1 MSWLFSQAL
10 VEEYLPPNCLDGEQ
24 SVQLNGKP
32 TQQAYCAPDKMTVFS
47 RLSRFG
53 MTYKPLMQHHGEEL
67 LKSYLAAF
75 HVPTSASQEEAQ
87 DSMES
92 TPPCGITWRGWLAK
106 FDPDMYL
113 WKTAQCSF
121 IEDSDESL
129 AIFPASGMT
138 RGGLLWERQMSEHRI
153 SATASGL
160 SPNGVDSFHTPNT
173 TGLDGGSNSR
183 KALKKRKET
192 WPTPDANCGQRV
204 TQLNWTSKRKSGHSA
219 QYTIN
224 QAVRDKMFP
233 TPTAHNSKEG
243 NYPSEQNRNTPSLAT
258 YAGGKLN
265 QMWVEWLMGWP
276 LGWTDL
282 KPLEMGKSLCVQLQH
297 GEYSQK
303 DN

>member
-138 RGGLLWERQMSEHRI
+138 RGGLLWELPTLVQTTKEEE
-153 SATASGL
+153 SGL
-160 SPNGVDSFHTPNT
+160 WRTPDTGAGGTSGLLKQGKTRRQNGQPIQM
-173 TGLDGGSNSR
+173 
-183 KALKKRKET
+183 
-192 WPTPDANCGQRV
+192 WPTPRSCSAMAATITPESAWNEKRNPNLETIVGQR
-204 TQLNWTSKRKSGHSA
+204 
-219 QYTIN
+219 
-224 QAVRDKMFP
+224 MFP
-233 TPTAHNSKEG
+233 TLTAHNSKEG
-243 NYPSEQNRNTPSLAT
+243 NYPSEQNRNTPTLAT
-258 YAGGKLN
+258 HAGGQLN
-265 QMWVEWLMGWP
+265 PMWVEWLMGWP
-276 LGWTDL
+276 IGWTDL
-282 KPLEMGKSLCVQLQH
+282 KPLGTDKSLYARQPH

>member
-24 SVQLNGKP
+24 SVQSSGKP

-53 MTYKPLMQHHGEEL
+53 MTYKPLMEHHGEEL

-75 HVPTSASQEEAQ
+75 HVPTSVSQDAVQ
-87 DSMES
+87 DLMES

-129 AIFPASGMT
+129 ATFPASGMT

-153 SATASGL
+153 NATASGL
-160 SPNGVDSFHTPNT
+160 W
-173 TGLDGGSNSR
+173 R
-183 KALKKRKET
+183 
-192 WPTPDANCGQRV
+192 TPDTGGGKRPAQAGQESSRERS
-204 TQLNWTSKRKSGHSA
+204 TYPDQIG
-219 QYTIN
+219 
-224 QAVRDKMFP
+224 
-233 TPTAHNSKEG
+233 G
-243 NYPSEQNRNTPSLAT
+243 PSEQSETLANTSAADVQRQRKSIGIRQERDTPRGTGWWSTEPAVGRVADGVAARVDRLKAIGNGQVPLCAAT
-258 YAGGKLN
+258 AWRILT
-265 QMWVEWLMGWP
+265 ER
-276 LGWTDL
+276 
-282 KPLEMGKSLCVQLQH
+282 
-297 GEYSQK
+297 
-303 DN
+303 